1 MRNLPIVATLA
12 SCLFALSAGAQNG
25 TATFPAT
32 LDKELAARASNY
44 TEVSMDK
51 KMLTFAGKFLSKD
64 EDDVEAK
71 RIIEKLDGV
80 TSDQRCPSTCNDVA
94 RISRSNEA

>member
-1 MRNLPIVATLA
+1 
-12 SCLFALSAGAQNG
+12 
-25 TATFPAT
+25 
-32 LDKELAARASNY
+32 
-44 TEVSMDK
+44 MDK